1 METQSGLTAGVMK
14 AQTATQGRGEC
25 TECGADTRAWAEREG
40 QPSGPLH
47 PRLAAVIDMVP
58 SLAATIGR
66 ASEVV
71 VHDLSKVP
79 NSIVAIAGNL
89 TGRAVGGPM
98 TDLLISAVSK
108 GTTADLINYHTETA
122 DGRLMRSSTIFVR
135 DADGVAIGCLCIN
148 IDVTS
153 WADLADIAAWNLGT
167 GSIPGTHGDTA
178 EVPAD
183 LGPRGNRPEAFPSDM
198 GELREALV
206 AKAIEGVGVPVDLM
220 QKQHKKRVVQALD
233 ADGFFLIKG
242 SVSYLARALHVTRYS
257 IYNYLNEIRG
267 TERAGTAP
275 GTVADAEPAAGTAED

>member
-1 METQSGLTAGVMK
+1 METQDGLTARAVRT
-14 AQTATQGRGEC
+14 QATGQDAEEYAERGTDVRAC
-25 TECGADTRAWAEREG
+25 TEREG
-40 QPSGPLH
+40 QPGSPLH
-47 PRLAAVIDMVP
+47 PRLATVIDMVP

-66 ASEVV
+66 ACEVV

-108 GTTADLINYHTETA
+108 GTTADLVNYHTEAA

-148 IDVTS
+148 VDVTP
-153 WADLADIAAWNLGT
+153 WADLADIAAWNLGA
-167 GSIPGTHGDTA
+167 GSARGAHDGTVG
-178 EVPAD
+178 VPAD
-183 LGPRGNRPEAFPSDM
+183 LVPRGNRQEAFPSDM

-206 AKAIEGVGVPVDLM
+206 AKAIEDVGIPVDLM
-220 QKQHKKRVVQALD
+220 QKQHKTRVVQALD

-242 SVSYLARALHVTRYS
+242 SVGYLAHALHVTRYS
-257 IYNYLNEIRG
+257 IYNYLNEIRDAEG
-267 TERAGTAP
+267 AGPDP
-275 GTVADAEPAAGTAED
+275 GTGV